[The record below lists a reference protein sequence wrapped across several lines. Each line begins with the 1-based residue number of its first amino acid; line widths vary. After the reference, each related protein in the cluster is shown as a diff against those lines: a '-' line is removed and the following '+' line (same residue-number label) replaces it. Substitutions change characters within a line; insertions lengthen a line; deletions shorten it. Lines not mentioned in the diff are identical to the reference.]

1 MHTITLIPGDG
12 IGPEIVS
19 AAQKVIKATG
29 VQIEWEHHEVG
40 IPAIEKYKDPLPKH
54 VLESIQRNK
63 ILYKGP
69 ITTPVGTGFRSINV
83 ALRKEFDLYVN
94 FRPVKSF
101 EGIQS
106 LWHNVDLIIFRENT
120 EEFYTGIEH
129 YIDAQK
135 SAAEAIGIVT
145 RFSCDRIFRYAFEY
159 ARKHGRKKVTI
170 VHKANILK
178 YTGGLF
184 LEVGQ
189 QISKEYPEIE
199 TDDKIVDNFSMQLV
213 MNPHQFDVI
222 VTTNMF
228 GDIISDLCAG
238 LVGGLGMAPGANIGK
253 DIAMFEAVH
262 GSAPDIA
269 GKNIANPSAIILASA
284 MMLRYLGELDAAIKI
299 ENAVAKTIRE
309 GTHVTRDIN
318 PKNGV
323 NTNEMTKAIINNFL

>member
-1 MHTITLIPGDG
+1 MRMITLIPGDG
-12 IGPEIVS
+12 IGPEIVT
-19 AAQKVIKATG
+19 AAIEVIKATG
-29 VQIEWEHHEVG
+29 VQIEWERHEVG
-40 IPAIEKYKDPLPKH
+40 LPAIEKYKDPLPKH
-54 VLESIQRNK
+54 VLESIERNK
-63 ILYKGP
+63 VLFKGP

-145 RFSCDRIFRYAFEY
+145 RYSCERIFRYAFEY
-159 ARKHGRKKVTI
+159 AKKHGRKKVTM

-199 TDDKIVDNFSMQLV
+199 TNDKIIDNASMQLV

-222 VTTNMF
+222 VTTNLF
-228 GDIISDLCAG
+228 GDILSDLCSG
-238 LVGGLGMAPGANIGK
+238 LVGGLGLAPGANIGK
-253 DIAMFEAVH
+253 DLAMFEAVH

-269 GKNIANPSAIILASA
+269 GKQIANPSALILAAA
-284 MMLRYLGELDAAIKI
+284 MMMRHIGEYDSANRI
-299 ENAVAKTIRE
+299 EKGIAKTIAKGE
-309 GTHVTRDIN
+309 NVTRDIN
-318 PKNGV
+318 PSNPVGTLKMA
-323 NTNEMTKAIINNFL
+323 EAIIKNM